1 MPPRASISHGIT
13 LVPLFYAALLVIA
26 GITVGHALYLR
37 PSWLLAGLLP
47 LAAVAIYTART
58 TPRLA
63 WLPVAAVWL
72 TLGAWAVQTEPQPAV
87 SPLAPFIQDNLLRTV
102 QGRIVA
108 AGPRHPTQPEEDP
121 DAPDTEPSAAT
132 QRVDLDI
139 SAVETLS
146 DTRDQLTPLPP
157 SPGTPTH
164 LRLTIHWPAAG
175 SLTCGQQVQAI
186 VQLTPPE
193 TFRDPGVWD
202 QATFLE
208 SQGIAATAA
217 VHAGPRLTLTPG
229 PVPLTA
235 ACLLNRW
242 QQRAV
247 SRLESLPALTRHLP
261 AAFRITPDDAAML
274 AALIAGDRGF
284 LTSGLRS
291 GFERTGSFHLI
302 VVSGLHLAVLAGC
315 VFALARR
322 LRLGRLPATLATLA
336 IALAYAL
343 FTGWAIPAQRSFWM
357 IALYLTGRLLYR
369 DRNPLNV
376 IGFATLCILAV
387 SPAALFTASLQMTLL
402 SVAAIAG
409 IALPI
414 LDATTRPLREATRDL
429 DAIPLDILLPPR
441 IAHFRVIL
449 RLLSIHAEPALNRWL
464 AWHVLPRLL
473 AATLRLGEI
482 IFLSIV
488 VELALALPMAQN
500 FHRITLYALPVNMVL
515 VPVLALLVPLAMLL
529 LLAVSIWPAAA
540 ILPAAATALVLHLST
555 AAIRWLGSRWLADF
569 RIPAPSPLQTL
580 AAFALFAL
588 ALVLARNTSLPPR
601 LQRRLAFAAVAAMA
615 LVSLFPRPIQHPAG
629 ALLFQVIDVGQGDS
643 LLLITPEGK
652 TLLIDAG
659 GQPNFYDHSAS
670 PTTSNF
676 DIGDQVVSNVLW
688 ARGIRTLD
696 AVALSHAHQDH
707 MGGLPAILRN
717 FHPRQLWVGNNPPI
731 PAYRALLAQAQSQG
745 TAIQHLTA
753 GQSLT
758 LGAVSFRV
766 LAPLPAYQPGPQPIN
781 NDSLILQATYGVT
794 SLLLPGDAEAPE
806 EASILPEGSLASTV
820 LKVGHHG
827 SITSTGPALL
837 AAVHPAFALIS
848 CGRHNHF
855 GHPRPETLA
864 ALQAAHVFTLRTDT
878 AGTAC
883 LTLDGHSVSLAPLCG
898 TPLPRPYP
906 ILAPTSNPAP

>member
-1 MPPRASISHGIT
+1 MPPRASITHGFT
-13 LVPLFYAALLVIA
+13 MVPLFYAALLLIS
-26 GITVGHALYLR
+26 GITLGHALYLR
-37 PSWLLAGLLP
+37 PPWLIAGLLP
-47 LAAVAIYTART
+47 LAAIALYTART

-63 WLPVAAVWL
+63 WLPIAAIWI
-72 TLGAWAVQTEPQPAV
+72 TLGAWAVQTELQPAA
-87 SPLAPFIQDNLLRTV
+87 SPLAPYTADNLLRTV
-102 QGRIVA
+102 QGTIVA

-121 DAPDTEPSAAT
+121 DASDTEPSAAT
-132 QRVDLDI
+132 QRVDIDI
-139 SAVETLS
+139 SAVESLS
-146 DTRDQLTPLPP
+146 DTRDQLAPLPP
-157 SPGTPTH
+157 SPGAPTR

-202 QATFLE
+202 QSAWLE
-208 SQGIAATAA
+208 SQGVAATAS
-217 VHAGPRLTLTPG
+217 VRAGPRLAITPG
-229 PVPLTA
+229 PAPLTA

-247 SRLESLPALTRHLP
+247 SRLESLPPLTRHLP
-261 AAFRITPDDAAML
+261 AALRITPDDSAML

-322 LRLGRLPATLATLA
+322 LRLGRLPATLATLS

-357 IALYLTGRLLYR
+357 IALYLLGRLLYR

-402 SVAAIAG
+402 SVGAIAG
-409 IALPI
+409 IALPL

-441 IAHFRVIL
+441 VAHFRVLL
-449 RLLSIHAEPALNRWL
+449 RLLCIHAEPALNRWL
-464 AWHVLPRLL
+464 AWRLLPRLV

-540 ILPAAATALVLHLST
+540 TLPAAATAFVLHLST

-580 AAFALFAL
+580 AAFALFAA
-588 ALVLARNTSLPPR
+588 ALVLARNSSLPPR

-615 LVSLFPRPIQHPAG
+615 LVSLFPRPLQHPAG

-652 TLLIDAG
+652 SLLIDAG
-659 GQPNFYDHSAS
+659 GQPNFYAGNTSS
-670 PTTSNF
+670 PTTPNF
-676 DIGDQVVSNVLW
+676 DIGEQVVSNVLW

-696 AVALSHAHQDH
+696 AVALTHAHQDH

-717 FHPRQLWVGNNPPI
+717 FHPHQLWVGNNPPI
-731 PAYRALLAQAQSQG
+731 PAYRALLSQAQSQG
-745 TAIQHLTA
+745 AAIHQLTA
-753 GQSLT
+753 GQTLT
-758 LGAVSFRV
+758 LGSVAFRV
-766 LAPLPAYQPGPQPIN
+766 LAPLPNYQPGPQPIN
-781 NDSLILQATYGVT
+781 NDSLILQATYGAA

-827 SITSTGPALL
+827 SITSTRPAFL

-864 ALQAAHVFTLRTDT
+864 ALQAAHIFTLRTDT
-878 AGTAC
+878 AGTTC
-883 LTLDGHSVSLAPLCG
+883 LILDGQSVSLAPLCG
-898 TPLPRPYP
+898 TPLPGT
-906 ILAPTSNPAP
+906 LSAH